1 MSTARPLEGK
11 RIVVTRAV
19 EQARELTARLENMG
33 AIVLQFPAVSFSEP
47 SDTAELDRA
56 VRSLGEFDWILFTSA
71 NAARFFAGRCR
82 RLGVEPSRDGNYL
95 CAAVGPATAS
105 AVAAEGFSVDHVAQE
120 FLGTALARELSATL
134 AGKKILLPRSER
146 ARPDLPDALKAAGGE
161 VTEVVAY
168 HTGGVGVIEPG
179 VMRAIRECQV
189 DVISFFSP
197 SAIENMRGEF
207 GEEMLSRLG
216 LKAALAVVGPVTAA
230 ALRNAGLP
238 VAIEAPLA
246 TAESM
251 AAAIAN
257 YFSSSTDSKA
267 RTV

>member
-1 MSTARPLEGK
+1 MSATGSLQGK

-19 EQARELTARLENMG
+19 EQARGLKTRLESMG
-33 AIVLQFPAVSFSEP
+33 ATVLLFPAVKFSEP
-47 SDTAELDRA
+47 ADTTGLDRA
-56 VRSLGEFDWILFTSA
+56 IRSLAGFDWVLFTSA
-71 NAARFFAGRCR
+71 NAVRFFAARCR
-82 RLGVEPSRDGNYL
+82 KLGVEPDQDAAYR

-120 FLGTALARELSATL
+120 FLGVALARELSASL

-146 ARPDLPDALKAAGGE
+146 ARADLPNALRSVGAE

-168 HTGGVGVIEPG
+168 HTGGVGAIDPG
-179 VMRAIRECQV
+179 VMRAMREAEV

-197 SAIENMRGEF
+197 SAIENMRAELGEDV
-207 GEEMLSRLG
+207 LSRLG
-216 LKAALAVVGPVTAA
+216 TRAALAAVGPVTAS

-238 VAIEAPLA
+238 VAIEAPLT

-251 AAAIAN
+251 AAAIEK
-257 YFSSSTDSKA
+257 YFSPSADSKVRA
-267 RTV
+267 V

>member
-1 MSTARPLEGK
+1 MSAGRPLEGK
-11 RIVVTRAV
+11 RVVVTRSV
-19 EQARELTARLENMG
+19 EQARDLTARLENMG
-33 AIVLQFPAVSFSEP
+33 ATVLLFPAVSFSEP
-47 SDTAELDRA
+47 TDTAELDRA
-56 VRSLGEFDWILFTSA
+56 IRSLASFDWILFTSA

-82 RLGVEPSRDGNYL
+82 KLGVEPSQEGNYL

-120 FLGTALARELSATL
+120 YLGAALAHELSASL

-146 ARPDLPDALKAAGGE
+146 ARPDLPDALKAVGAE

-168 HTGGVGVIEPG
+168 HTGGVGVIDPG
-179 VMRAIRECQV
+179 VMRAIRDAQV

-197 SAIENMRGEF
+197 SAIENMRADL
-207 GEEMLSRLG
+207 GEEVLSRLG
-216 LKAALAVVGPVTAA
+216 ARAALAVVGPVTAA
-230 ALRNAGLP
+230 ALRSAGLP

-257 YFSSSTDSKA
+257 YFLRSADSKA
-267 RTV
+267 RAI